1 MRNDAV
7 NETDIIA
14 RICAGEKELFH
25 TLIRPYERTV
35 YVTALSVLKSEA
47 EAEDAAQDAIV
58 KAFRYLGTFRADARF
73 STWLISITLNE
84 ARSRLRKSS
93 RVPVESLDQYQE
105 EHDGDFTPALL
116 TDWREIPSEAL
127 ERRELQATL
136 RTAVQDL
143 PHIYR
148 QVFTLRD
155 LEERDANETAELLG
169 ITLNLVK
176 VRLHRARMMLQKRLV
191 TELKALAP
199 RQGLLRR
206 KSWS

>member
-7 NETDIIA
+7 NEADIIA

-35 YVTALSVLKSEA
+35 YVTALSLLKSEV
-47 EAEDAAQDAIV
+47 EAEDAAQDAVV
-58 KAFRYLGTFRADARF
+58 KAFRYLKTFRSDSRF

-84 ARSRLRKSS
+84 ARSRLRKAN
-93 RVPVESLDQYQE
+93 RLPVESLDEYQE
-105 EHDGDFTPALL
+105 EHEGDFTPALL

-136 RTAVQDL
+136 RTAVEGL

-148 QVFTLRD
+148 EVFTLRD

-191 TELKALAP
+191 PELKALAP